1 MLHNGKSLK
10 NTVSVSATSPL
21 YWGLWS
27 LARVVAKL
35 LFSIRFTGQENIP
48 RKGGLIIA
56 ANHASFLDIPLL
68 GSGVKRRLFY
78 IGRHNLFPIPI
89 VNPLLQHLGWIP
101 MLEDRG
107 DRNAFRRAEQQLLH
121 GNAVV
126 IFPEGARTKNG
137 QLGEGRPGV
146 ARLVAR
152 TGCPVLPVHIAGTF
166 EALPRGAFWP
176 RFHPVTIVYGRPI
189 NFTPDQSR
197 YTRKQFYRH
206 VSQTVMHNISILSAQ
221 KDITSCQVS
230 ELDV

>member
-56 ANHASFLDIPLL
+56 ANHASFLDIPFL

-107 DRNAFRRAEQQLLH
+107 DRNAFRR
-121 GNAVV
+121 
-126 IFPEGARTKNG
+126 
-137 QLGEGRPGV
+137 
-146 ARLVAR
+146 
-152 TGCPVLPVHIAGTF
+152 
-166 EALPRGAFWP
+166 
-176 RFHPVTIVYGRPI
+176 YGWR
-189 NFTPDQSR
+189 
-197 YTRKQFYRH
+197 
-206 VSQTVMHNISILSAQ
+206 V
-221 KDITSCQVS
+221 
-230 ELDV
+230 